1 MSYLRKQLQATWQIY
16 WELVRIV
23 VPVAIVTEVL
33 MVTGVVAAVAPWL
46 APLMDLYGLPPELA
60 LALLAGWLIGVWNAA
75 VMLFVLVPPS
85 ALSVADVTV
94 FSALV
99 LFAHALPI
107 EQQIIR
113 RAGPALLPTTA
124 LRLAGGLLYAA
135 GLNAVFKATG
145 WLARPV
151 APTWQ
156 PMAESTGWAGFFMAL
171 GETLAMMFLIL
182 AALVGL
188 LEALK
193 AWGLMAWLQ
202 RGLAPVLRL
211 AGIRGEALQLTA
223 IGMLLGISYGGGL
236 LIREAR
242 AGHIGRR
249 QVLLSCIF
257 MGFAHSLIEDT
268 LIMVSLGADAVAI
281 LVGRLLFAIAATAVV
296 AAVLARVP
304 ERQVAPS
311 QG

>member
-135 GLNAVFKATG
+135 GLHAVFKATG

-156 PMAESTGWAGFFMAL
+156 PMGESTGWTGFFMAL
-171 GETLAMMFLIL
+171 GETLYRAR
-182 AALVGL
+182 
-188 LEALK
+188 K
-193 AWGLMAWLQ
+193 A
-202 RGLAPVLRL
+202 
-211 AGIRGEALQLTA
+211 
-223 IGMLLGISYGGGL
+223 SK
-236 LIREAR
+236 
-242 AGHIGRR
+242 
-249 QVLLSCIF
+249 
-257 MGFAHSLIEDT
+257 
-268 LIMVSLGADAVAI
+268 
-281 LVGRLLFAIAATAVV
+281 
-296 AAVLARVP
+296 P
-304 ERQVAPS
+304 E